1 MSHPL
6 FWRRTQHKRKKAKQT
21 KPNQKRRKHKSKA
34 AFCAWTPKS
43 KKRVLRDTVYEAVAR
58 EKIWAVDEE
67 QCARD
72 GNQRRAV
79 GGVHTVG
86 PDRMTRQPFPI
97 RPWGSRHVAWWRWP
111 HRPGAQGS
119 LLWGPWCRRVVLS
132 IDLSWVLCIDRYFGW
147 AQMRT
152 ESGVEYIGNPIVIWC
167 FYLGFISCYLTSSW
181 GLDHSQ
187 LDEYDDVH
195 NIK

>member
-6 FWRRTQHKRKKAKQT
+6 FWRRTQHKRKKAKQS
-21 KPNQKRRKHKSKA
+21 KPNQTKKGVNTKA
-34 AFCAWTPKS
+34 RQRF
-43 KKRVLRDTVYEAVAR
+43 AR
-58 EKIWAVDEE
+58 EPPNPKNEFCVTRFTRPWHAKRSEPSMRSSVHATATSA
-67 QCARD
+67 ARD
-72 GNQRRAV
+72 D
-79 GGVHTVG
+79 GVHTVG

-147 AQMRT
+147 AQMRM
-152 ESGVEYIGNPIVIWC
+152 ESGVEYIGNPIVILVLLSRFHLMLPHFVARIRPFPTRWIWWC
-167 FYLGFISCYLTSSW
+167 P
-181 GLDHSQ
+181 
-187 LDEYDDVH
+187 
-195 NIK
+195 